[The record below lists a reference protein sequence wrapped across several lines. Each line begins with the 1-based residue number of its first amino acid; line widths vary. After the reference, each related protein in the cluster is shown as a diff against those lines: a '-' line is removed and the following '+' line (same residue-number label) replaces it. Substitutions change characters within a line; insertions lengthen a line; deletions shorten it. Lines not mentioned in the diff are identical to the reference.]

1 MFQNLV
7 FNSTF
12 FSTSM
17 ATLAHKNRQIL
28 TIICAMAGMNSAAT
42 KNGNPTSILIT
53 ALPRGGKAPAAVAA
67 TSSNDA
73 NGKPTFVICEV
84 CDGYLK
90 DLDQLRNHMSF
101 IHKVGLV
108 DFY

>member
-1 MFQNLV
+1 
-7 FNSTF
+7 
-12 FSTSM
+12 
-17 ATLAHKNRQIL
+17 
-28 TIICAMAGMNSAAT
+28 MAGTNSAAT
-42 KNGNPTSILIT
+42 KNGNPTSISIT

-67 TSSNDA
+67 TSGNDA

-108 DFY
+108 DFYWILNIFFLIYDFKKFIWKFRLAFSP